1 MIEKLKWI
9 TWSIM
14 PLVYDESLSYVELLD
29 KVIAK
34 LNEVIEATNNFT
46 KPVQETIDTWLKS
59 DEGQAAVEQSVG
71 EFIVAYSKTPSFQQ
85 VLVSALENQSAEVKA
100 AASEAAEAY
109 LKSPEGKTA
118 LDTEIRDYMLV
129 YTKTDEFKN
138 LISEYVMELNDI
150 LRGDRLDIR
159 QKNSTA
165 IQTPTTVISS
175 AEIANDYSAGS
186 TKSRVEVN
194 NSGVHIYSDEDMSTP
209 AISASGGVVA
219 LGKNIDA
226 KTHRIMNLPTPEAAH
241 EAANKFYVD
250 EAISKIPGGG
260 GGGGGAGVI
269 TVDVSRNSQGIW
281 RASKT
286 FLEIARNL
294 NYGNVVKAV
303 IRDGREPNALTCSHY
318 TGAEIKFTG
327 VVAVAWPEVTITG
340 RNRPSR
346 YYITTV
352 TISNNEQVKVDETEW
367 NSAYFIQ
374 SDGSIPFGNEQ
385 SMGNNQLRD
394 LAAPTRDTD
403 AATKG
408 YVDSQVGGGGGSAG
422 GGGVSLGEIRLTDLD
437 DDNSGVITGYQ
448 YDTDS
453 YEFYLENDEDNSKNM
468 TSYNLEIFNQLK
480 EACETF
486 RHIDLGNKPVN
497 ATITFYTKFPDDT
510 DAQRWAVNVSS
521 YNWAPQS
528 GSAELGMVLMGR
540 STALDKIPFMNS
552 YPLMH
557 HEISFVLAKYYETST
572 GKWNYLFEAYL
583 SNPDSH
589 LLNSWGVSA
598 VKNIHR
604 EWPTGAMYVID
615 GYPAKID
622 SSYALNGTI
631 PSVLLINDQ
640 INEGTKRHRS
650 CIVAH
655 GCNIDEYNTTNEKT
669 SRNIKFIADYPALNN
684 PNVTFHTTFSGA
696 GDILALP
703 LTVKTTASG
712 VPDVIDGTITV
723 GADGTITA
731 VTLNGLNKTLLI
743 GIWSWKDGWDCSS
756 ELSLTYLTVG
766 EKNFKYTF
774 KLARAYK
781 VDPNSATSTIYGLD
795 FECDNGDYKMV
806 ITQTFD
812 TASETVPTATYKTVK
827 YGGGNDSGGGGTTEP
842 ANWENVATSIT
853 LNSLSSTKMTR
864 TLTKPCREI
873 ATTSP
878 SFAVTGSNVK
888 PSMTIT
894 TNTNKTY
901 TVKLADV
908 SAPMVLA
915 AKNDYGSIHIEVTTS
930 GEHLTK
936 SYLFN
941 DFEADA
947 LITSIQFDYTGC
959 TIRANPPD
967 KITIKGR

>member
-46 KPVQETIDTWLKS
+46 KPVQETIDAWLKS

-71 EFIVAYSKTPSFQQ
+71 DFIVAYSKTPSFQQ
-85 VLVSALENQSAEVKA
+85 VLVSALENQSAEVKT

-150 LRGDRLDIR
+150 LRGEKLDIR
-159 QKNSTA
+159 QKNSTT
-165 IQTPTTVISS
+165 IQTPNTVISS
-175 AEIANDYSAGS
+175 TEIANDYSAGS
-186 TKSRVEVN
+186 AKSRVEVN
-194 NSGVHIYSDEDMSTP
+194 SSGVHIYSDEDMSNP
-209 AISASGGVVA
+209 AISASGGVVE
-219 LGKNIDA
+219 LGKDIDA

-250 EAISKIPGGG
+250 QAIAEIPGGGG

-281 RASKT
+281 TASKT
-286 FLEIARNL
+286 YLEIARNL

-318 TGAEIKFTG
+318 TSAEVKFTG
-327 VVAVAWPEVTITG
+327 VVAIAWPEVTITG
-340 RNRPSR
+340 RNKPSR
-346 YYITTV
+346 YYIDTV
-352 TISNNEQVKVDETEW
+352 TITNNDQVKVDETEW
-367 NSAYFIQ
+367 NSANFIQ

-394 LAAPTRDTD
+394 LAAPTKDTD

-408 YVDSQVGGGGGSAG
+408 YVDSQLGGGGSGG

-437 DDNSGVITGYQ
+437 DDQTGVSTGYD
-448 YDTDS
+448 YSTDS
-453 YEFYLENDEDNSKNM
+453 YEFYLENDEDNSNNM
-468 TSYNLEIFNQLK
+468 TGYNLGIFNQLK
-480 EACETF
+480 EACDAF

-497 ATITFYTKFPDDT
+497 ATITFYIKFPT
-510 DAQRWAVNVSS
+510 DEDAKRWAVNVSS
-521 YNWAPQS
+521 YSWAPKP
-528 GSAELGMVLMGR
+528 GSAELGMLLLGR
-540 STALDKIPFMNS
+540 STAWSKL
-552 YPLMH
+552 PLFLTKQLTY
-557 HEISFVLAKYYETST
+557 HEISFMLLKEYSNST
-572 GKWNYLFEAYL
+572 GKWTYVFKAYL
-583 SNPDSH
+583 SNPDSS

-598 VKNIHR
+598 VENIHR
-604 EWPTGAMYVID
+604 DWPTGAMYVVD

-631 PSVLLINDQ
+631 PSILLINDQ

-655 GCNIDEYNTTNEKT
+655 GCNMNEYNTTNEKT

-723 GADGTITA
+723 GDDGTISA
-731 VTLNGLNKTLLI
+731 LTLNGINKTLLS
-743 GIWSWKDGWDCSS
+743 GIWSWKDKWDCSS

-766 EKNFKYTF
+766 EKTFKYTF

-781 VDPNSATSTIYGLD
+781 VNPNDATNTMYGLD
-795 FECDNGDYKMV
+795 FECDKGDYKMV

-812 TASETVPTATYKTVK
+812 TASETVPAATYKTVK
-827 YGGGNDSGGGGTTEP
+827 YGGGNSGTKT
-842 ANWENVATSIT
+842 WEEAAAPISVNDISGNTKTVT
-853 LNSLSSTKMTR
+853 LN
-864 TLTKPCREI
+864 KPYREI
-873 ATTSP
+873 AIYSGAFTSNNNIQAP
-878 SFAVTGSNVK
+878 TLV
-888 PSMTIT
+888 IT
-894 TNTNKTY
+894 TNTGTAITTTLGSSTSKKIT
-901 TVKLADV
+901 AI
-908 SAPMVLA
+908 
-915 AKNDYGSIHIEVTTS
+915 AKNDYGVMIVETGITNTNSALNIETV
-930 GEHLTK
+930 G
-936 SYLFN
+936 
-941 DFEADA
+941 ADE
-947 LITSIQFDYTGC
+947 LITSVTFDYG
-959 TIRANPPD
+959 RAQINQTD
-967 KITIKGR
+967 STITIMGR

>member
-46 KPVQETIDTWLKS
+46 KPVQETIDAWLKS

-100 AASEAAEAY
+100 AASEAAKAY
-109 LKSPEGKTA
+109 LNSPEGKTA
-118 LDTEIRDYMLV
+118 LDAEIRAYMLV

-150 LRGDRLDIR
+150 LRGEKLDIR

-165 IQTPTTVISS
+165 IQTPKTVISS

-186 TKSRVEVN
+186 AKSRVEVN
-194 NSGVHIYSDEDMSTP
+194 SSGVHIYSDEDMSTP
-209 AISASGGVVA
+209 AISASNGLVS

-260 GGGGGAGVI
+260 GGGDGAGVI
-269 TVDVSRNSQGIW
+269 TVNVSRNSQGIW
-281 RASKT
+281 TASKK

-294 NYGNVVKAV
+294 NVGNVVKAT

-318 TGAEIKFTG
+318 TSAEIKFTG
-327 VVAVAWPEVTITG
+327 VIAKAWPEVTITG
-340 RNRPSR
+340 RNKPSS

-352 TISNNEQVKVDETEW
+352 TISNNDQVSVDETEW
-367 NSAYFIQ
+367 SAANFIHT
-374 SDGSIPFGNEQ
+374 DGSMQFTNEQ

-408 YVDSQVGGGGGSAG
+408 YVDSQVGGGGGSGGGG

-437 DDNSGVITGYQ
+437 NAQSGVSTGYE

-468 TSYNLEIFNQLK
+468 TGYNLGIFNQLK
-480 EACETF
+480 EACDTF
-486 RHIDLGNKPVN
+486 EQIDLGDKPVN
-497 ATITFYTKFPDDT
+497 ATITFYIKFPTDT
-510 DAQRWAVNVSS
+510 DAKRWAVNVSA
-521 YNWAPQS
+521 YNWGPNPAS
-528 GSAELGMVLMGR
+528 GSAELEMVLMGR
-540 STALDKIPFMNS
+540 STALDKIPFINS

-557 HEISFVLAKYYETST
+557 HEISFVLAKYYDSETS
-572 GKWNYLFEAYL
+572 KWNYMFTAYL

-598 VKNIHR
+598 VKNVHR
-604 EWPTGAMYVID
+604 EWPTGAMYVVD

-703 LTVKTTASG
+703 LAVKTTASG

-723 GADGTITA
+723 GDDGTISA
-731 VTLNGLNKTLLI
+731 VTLNGLNKTLLS
-743 GIWSWKDGWDCSS
+743 GIWAWKDKWDCSS
-756 ELSLTYLTVG
+756 ELLLTYLTVG

-774 KLARAYK
+774 KLSRAYK
-781 VDPNSATSTIYGLD
+781 VDPNNETSTMYGLD
-795 FECDNGDYKMV
+795 FECDKGDYKMV

-812 TASETVPTATYKTVK
+812 TASETVPAATYKTVK
-827 YGGGNDSGGGGTTEP
+827 YGGGNSNTKT
-842 ANWENVATSIT
+842 WEEAAAPIRVDAVSTSSKTVT
-853 LNSLSSTKMTR
+853 LN
-864 TLTKPCREI
+864 KPYREI
-873 ATTSP
+873 AISSGTFTSNNNITAP
-878 SFAVTGSNVK
+878 SLV
-888 PSMTIT
+888 IT
-894 TNTNKTY
+894 TNAGTNITTTLGSQSSK
-901 TVKLADV
+901 KINAI
-908 SAPMVLA
+908 
-915 AKNDYGSIHIEVTTS
+915 AKNDYGVMIVETGISNNNSALNINIV
-930 GEHLTK
+930 G
-936 SYLFN
+936 
-941 DFEADA
+941 ADE
-947 LITSIQFDYTGC
+947 LITAVTFDYS
-959 TIRANPPD
+959 RAAINETD
-967 KITIKGR
+967 STITIMGR

>member
-46 KPVQETIDTWLKS
+46 KPVQETIDAWLKS

-71 EFIVAYSKTPSFQQ
+71 DFIVAYSKTPSFQQ

-109 LKSPEGKTA
+109 LNSPEGKTA
-118 LDTEIRDYMLV
+118 LDAEIRAYMLV

-138 LISEYVMELNDI
+138 LIGEYVMELNDI

-159 QKNSTA
+159 QKNSTT
-165 IQTPTTVISS
+165 IQTPATVISS
-175 AEIANDYSAGS
+175 TEIANDYSAGS
-186 TKSRVEVN
+186 AKSRVEVN
-194 NSGVHIYSDEDMSTP
+194 SSGVHIYSDEDMSTP

-219 LGKNIDA
+219 LGKNLDA

-250 EAISKIPGGG
+250 QAIAEIPGGG
-260 GGGGGAGVI
+260 GGGGGSAGVI
-269 TVDVSRNSQGIW
+269 TVNVSRNSQGIW
-281 RASKT
+281 TASKT

-303 IRDGREPNALTCSHY
+303 IRDGREPNALTCSSFRD
-318 TGAEIKFTG
+318 EIKFTG

-340 RNRPSR
+340 RNKPSR

-367 NSAYFIQ
+367 NSANFIQ
-374 SDGSIPFGNEQ
+374 TDGSMQFTNEQ

-408 YVDSQVGGGGGSAG
+408 YVDSQVGGGGGGSGG

-437 DDNSGVITGYQ
+437 DANSGVSTGYK
-448 YDTDS
+448 YETDS

-468 TSYNLEIFNQLK
+468 TGYNLGIFNQLK
-480 EACETF
+480 EACDTF
-486 RHIDLGNKPVN
+486 SNIDLGDKPVN
-497 ATITFYTKFPDDT
+497 ATITFYVKFPTDDE
-510 DAQRWAVNVSS
+510 AKRWAVNVSS
-521 YNWAPQS
+521 YNWGPRS
-528 GSAELGMVLMGR
+528 GGAELEMVLMGR
-540 STALDKIPFMNS
+540 STALDKIPFINT
-552 YPLMH
+552 YPVMH
-557 HEISFVLAKYYETST
+557 HEISFVLAKYYDSET
-572 GKWNYLFEAYL
+572 GKFNYLFTAYL

-598 VKNIHR
+598 VKNIQR
-604 EWPTGAMYVID
+604 DWPTGALYVVD

-622 SSYALNGTI
+622 SSYVLNGTI
-631 PSVLLINDQ
+631 PSVLLVNTQ
-640 INEGTKRHRS
+640 INQGGTKRHRS

-655 GCNIDEYNTTNEKT
+655 GCNIDEYDTTNEKT

-723 GADGTITA
+723 GDDGTISA
-731 VTLNGLNKTLLI
+731 VTLNGLNKTLLS
-743 GIWSWKDGWDCSS
+743 GIWSWKDKWDCSS
-756 ELSLTYLTVG
+756 ELLLTYLTVG
-766 EKNFKYTF
+766 ETNFKYTF

-781 VDPNSATSTIYGLD
+781 VNPNSATSTIYGLD
-795 FECDNGDYKMV
+795 FEYDNGDYKMV

-812 TASETVPTATYKTVK
+812 TASETVPAATYKTVK
-827 YGGGNDSGGGGTTEP
+827 YGGNDSGGGGSSEYGVQIVDFATRGFNPEIDQPSVNSMPVNGTTY
-842 ANWENVATSIT
+842 
-853 LNSLSSTKMTR
+853 
-864 TLTKPCREI
+864 TLTGLVQALSNKNKV
-873 ATTSP
+873 TT
-878 SFAVTGSNVK
+878 AVTK
-888 PSMTIT
+888 DTET
-894 TNTNKTY
+894 DTY
-901 TVKLADV
+901 YFGELLKV
-908 SAPMVLA
+908 STASFVFKFA
-915 AKNDYGSIHIEVTTS
+915 G
-930 GEHLTK
+930 LTK
-936 SYLFN
+936 SYATINVNSNTL
-941 DFEADA
+941 AWSS
-947 LITSIQFDYTGC
+947 SI
-959 TIRANPPD
+959 
-967 KITIKGR
+967 

>member
-46 KPVQETIDTWLKS
+46 KPVQETIAAWLKS

-71 EFIVAYSKTPSFQQ
+71 DFIVAYSKTPSFQQ

-138 LISEYVMELNDI
+138 LIGEYVMELNDI
-150 LRGDRLDIR
+150 LRGEKLDIR

-165 IQTPTTVISS
+165 IQTPKTVISS
-175 AEIANDYSAGS
+175 TEIANDYSAGS
-186 TKSRVEVN
+186 AKSRVEVN
-194 NSGVHIYSDEDMSTP
+194 SNGVHIYSDEDMSTP

-226 KTHRIMNLPTPEAAH
+226 KTHRIINLPTPEAAH

-269 TVDVSRNSQGIW
+269 TVNVSRNSQGIW
-281 RASKT
+281 KASMT

-303 IRDGREPNALTCSHY
+303 IRDGREPNALTCSSY
-318 TGAEIKFTG
+318 RNEIKFTG

-340 RNRPSR
+340 RNKPSR

-352 TISNNEQVKVDETEW
+352 TISSNDQVKVDETEW
-367 NSAYFIQ
+367 NSANFIQ
-374 SDGSIPFGNEQ
+374 TDGSMQFTNAQ

-394 LAAPTRDTD
+394 LAAPTKDTD

-408 YVDSQVGGGGGSAG
+408 YVDSHGGGGGSGG

-437 DDNSGVITGYQ
+437 DANSGVYAD
-448 YDTDS
+448 YDYSTDS
-453 YEFYLENDEDNSKNM
+453 YQFMLENDEDNSKNM
-468 TSYNLEIFNQLK
+468 TGDNLVIFNQLK
-480 EACETF
+480 EACNTF
-486 RHIDLGNKPVN
+486 AAMDLGNKPVN
-497 ATITFYTKFPDDT
+497 ATITFYTKFPT
-510 DAQRWAVNVSS
+510 DNNAQYWAVNVSS
-521 YNWAPQS
+521 YNWSPNSAS
-528 GSAELGMVLMGR
+528 GSAELEMVLKGR
-540 STALDKIPFMNS
+540 SAAWDKIPFLNTK
-552 YPLMH
+552 PLTYN
-557 HEISFVLAKYYETST
+557 EISFVLARYFETST
-572 GKWNYLFEAYL
+572 GKWTYIFYAYL
-583 SNPDSH
+583 SNPDSR
-589 LLNSWGVSA
+589 LLDTWGVSF
-598 VKNIHR
+598 VQNIQR
-604 EWPTGAMYVID
+604 DWPTGAMYVAD
-615 GYPAKID
+615 SAPAKID
-622 SSYALNGTI
+622 SSYVLNGAI
-631 PSVLLINDQ
+631 PSVLLVDTQ
-640 INEGTKRHRS
+640 INESNKMHRS
-650 CIVAH
+650 CIAAH
-655 GCNIDEYNTTNEKT
+655 GCNIGEYNSDGDEQ

-684 PNVTFHTTFSGA
+684 PNVTFRTTFSGA

-723 GADGTITA
+723 GSDGTISA
-731 VTLNGLNKTLLI
+731 VTLNGLNKTLLS
-743 GIWSWKDGWDCSS
+743 GIWSWKDKWDCSS

-766 EKNFKYTF
+766 ENNFKYTF

-781 VDPNSATSTIYGLD
+781 VDPNSTTSTMYGLD

-806 ITQTFD
+806 ITQTFN
-812 TASETVPTATYKTVK
+812 TASETVPAATYKTVK
-827 YGGGNDSGGGGTTEP
+827 YGSNDSGGGGTTEP
-842 ANWENVATSIT
+842 ANWENVATSISLT
-853 LNSLSSTKMTR
+853 NLSSTSVTR

-888 PSMTIT
+888 PSMEIT

-901 TVKLADV
+901 TVKLAGA

-930 GEHLTK
+930 GENLTK

-941 DFEADA
+941 DFETDA
-947 LITSIQFDYTGC
+947 LITSIKFDYNGC
-959 TIRANPPD
+959 TIRANPTD

>member
-46 KPVQETIDTWLKS
+46 KPVQETIDAWLKS

-71 EFIVAYSKTPSFQQ
+71 DFIVAYSKTPSFQQ
-85 VLVSALENQSAEVKA
+85 VLVSALENQSAEVKT

-138 LISEYVMELNDI
+138 LIGEYVMELNDI

-159 QKNSTA
+159 QKNSTT
-165 IQTPTTVISS
+165 IQTPNTVISS
-175 AEIANDYSAGS
+175 TEIANDYSAGS
-186 TKSRVEVN
+186 AKSRVEVN
-194 NSGVHIYSDEDMSTP
+194 SAGVHIYSDEDMSTP
-209 AISASGGVVA
+209 AISASGDVVS
-219 LGKNIDA
+219 LGKNLDA
-226 KTHRIMNLPTPEAAH
+226 KTNRIINLPTPEAAH

-250 EAISKIPGGG
+250 QAISNIPGGGG

-269 TVDVSRNSQGIW
+269 TVNVERNSQGIW

-303 IRDGREPNALTCSHY
+303 IRDGREPNALTCSQY
-318 TGAEIKFTG
+318 RSNEVKFTG

-340 RNRPSR
+340 RNKPSR

-352 TISNNEQVKVDETEW
+352 TITNNDQVSVDETEW
-367 NSAYFIQ
+367 NSTNFIQ
-374 SDGSIPFGNEQ
+374 TDGSMGFTSAQ

-408 YVDSQVGGGGGSAG
+408 YVDSQVGGGGGGSG

-437 DDNSGVITGYQ
+437 DAAAGVISGYKYQ
-448 YDTDS
+448 EDS
-453 YEFYLENDEDNSKNM
+453 YEFYLENDEDNSKNL
-468 TSYNLEIFNQLK
+468 TGDNLVIFNQLK

-486 RHIDLGNKPVN
+486 SHIDLGDKPVN
-497 ATITFYTKFPDDT
+497 ATITFYIKFPTDT
-510 DAQRWAVNVSS
+510 AANRWAVNVSK
-521 YNWAPQS
+521 YQWEPQ
-528 GSAELGMVLMGR
+528 GGGAELGMVLFGH
-540 STALDKIPFMNS
+540 STARDKIPFILTE
-552 YPLMH
+552 PLTY
-557 HEISFVLAKYYETST
+557 HEISFVIAKYYDTST
-572 GKWNYLFEAYL
+572 GKWNYSLEAYL
-583 SNPDSH
+583 SNPDSR
-589 LLNSWGVSA
+589 LLNSWGVTT
-598 VKNIHR
+598 VTNVQR
-604 EWPTGAMYVID
+604 DWPTGAMYVVD

-622 SSYALNGTI
+622 SSYVLNGAI
-631 PSVLLINDQ
+631 PSVLLVDTQ
-640 INEGTKRHRS
+640 INVGGSKMYRA
-650 CIVAH
+650 CIAAH
-655 GCNIDEYNTTNEKT
+655 GCNTGEYDNNGDEQR
-669 SRNIKFIADYPALNN
+669 RNIQFIADYPALNN
-684 PNVTFHTTFSGA
+684 PNVTLHTTFSGA
-696 GDILALP
+696 GDVLALP

-723 GADGTITA
+723 GADGTISA
-731 VTLNGLNKTLLI
+731 LTLNGLNKTLLS
-743 GIWSWKDGWDCSS
+743 GIYSWKDKWDCSS

-766 EKNFKYTF
+766 ENTFKYTF

-781 VDPNSATSTIYGLD
+781 VDPNSSTSTMYGLD
-795 FECDNGDYKMV
+795 FECDKGDYKMV

-827 YGGGNDSGGGGTTEP
+827 YGGNDSGGGGSSGSKYGVQIVDFIASGFEP
-842 ANWENVATSIT
+842 ETDKTGVTSVVI
-853 LNSLSSTKMTR
+853 NGVSTKLPNVISTVQNTKMSTR
-864 TLTKPCREI
+864 
-873 ATTSP
+873 
-878 SFAVTGSNVK
+878 AVVK
-888 PSMTIT
+888 
-894 TNTNKTY
+894 KTDTAEY
-901 TVKLADV
+901 Y
-908 SAPMVLA
+908 
-915 AKNDYGSIHIEVTTS
+915 YGILVQV
-930 GEHLTK
+930 GGGACVFKFDGLTK
-936 SYLFN
+936 SYAKISNFN
-941 DFEADA
+941 KSVRWT
-947 LITSIQFDYTGC
+947 TSI
-959 TIRANPPD
+959 
-967 KITIKGR
+967 

>member
-46 KPVQETIDTWLKS
+46 KPVQETIDAWLKS

-71 EFIVAYSKTPSFQQ
+71 DFIVAYSKTPSFQQ

-118 LDTEIRDYMLV
+118 LDAEIRAYMLV

-159 QKNSTA
+159 QKNSTT
-165 IQTPTTVISS
+165 IQTPKTVISS
-175 AEIANDYSAGS
+175 TEIANDYSAGS
-186 TKSRVEVN
+186 AKSRVEVN
-194 NSGVHIYSDEDMSTP
+194 SSGVHIYSDEDMSTP

-250 EAISKIPGGG
+250 QAIAEIPGGGG

-269 TVDVSRNSQGIW
+269 TVNVSRNSQGIW
-281 RASKT
+281 TASKT
-286 FLEIARNL
+286 YEQIAVNI
-294 NYGNVVKAV
+294 NSGNIVKAA
-303 IRDGREPNALTCSHY
+303 IRDGRAPNSLTCSTY
-318 TGAEIKFTG
+318 TSAEVKFTG
-327 VVAVAWPEVTITG
+327 IVAIAQQEVEVSG
-340 RNRPSR
+340 RKKPSR
-346 YYITTV
+346 YYVTTV
-352 TISNNEQVKVDETEW
+352 TITNNNQVSVDETEW
-367 NSAYFIQ
+367 NNYSFIHT
-374 SDGSIPFGNEQ
+374 DGSTSFINAQ

-394 LAAPTRDTD
+394 LAAPTKDTD

-408 YVDSQVGGGGGSAG
+408 YVDSQVGGGGGSGG

-437 DDNSGVITGYQ
+437 ADQSGVSAGYK

-468 TSYNLEIFNQLK
+468 TGYNLGIFNQLK
-480 EACETF
+480 EACDTF
-486 RHIDLGNKPVN
+486 EQIDLGDKPVN
-497 ATITFYTKFPDDT
+497 ATITFYIKFPTDT

-521 YNWAPQS
+521 YNWGPRS
-528 GSAELGMVLMGR
+528 GSAELEMVLMGR
-540 STALDKIPFMNS
+540 STALDKIPFINS
-552 YPLMH
+552 YPVMH
-557 HEISFVLAKYYETST
+557 HEISFVLAKYYGSET
-572 GKWNYLFEAYL
+572 GKFNYLFTAYL

-598 VKNIHR
+598 VKNVHR
-604 EWPTGAMYVID
+604 EWPTGALYVVD

-703 LTVKTTASG
+703 LAVKTTASG

-723 GADGTITA
+723 GEDGTISA
-731 VTLNGLNKTLLI
+731 VTLNGLNKTLLS
-743 GIWSWKDGWDCSS
+743 GIWSWKDEWDCSS

-781 VDPNSATSTIYGLD
+781 VDPNNATSTIYGLD

-812 TASETVPTATYKTVK
+812 TASETVPAATYKTVK
-827 YGGGNDSGGGGTTEP
+827 YGGGNDSGGGG
-842 ANWENVATSIT
+842 
-853 LNSLSSTKMTR
+853 SSGSEYGVQIVDFDASGFQPEKD
-864 TLTKPCREI
+864 K
-873 ATTSP
+873 
-878 SFAVTGSNVK
+878 SNVNSIVVNGASK
-888 PSMTIT
+888 TLRNAYSDMK
-894 TNTNKTY
+894 NKKMSTRAV
-901 TVKLADV
+901 VKD
-908 SAPMVLA
+908 SATDSYYYGILIKVLA
-915 AKNDYGSIHIEVTTS
+915 NEFVFKFDGLN
-930 GEHLTK
+930 K
-936 SYLFN
+936 SYAAVNWVAKTLGWNSSF
-941 DFEADA
+941 
-947 LITSIQFDYTGC
+947 
-959 TIRANPPD
+959 
-967 KITIKGR
+967 

>member
-46 KPVQETIDTWLKS
+46 KPVQETIDAWLKS

-71 EFIVAYSKTPSFQQ
+71 DFIVAYSKTPSFQK
-85 VLVSALENQSAEVKA
+85 VLISALENQSRDIRIA
-100 AASEAAEAY
+100 AADATGAY
-109 LKSPEGKTA
+109 LTSIEGKAA

-138 LISEYVMELNDI
+138 LIGEYVMELNDI
-150 LRGDRLDIR
+150 LRGEKLDIR
-159 QKNSTA
+159 QKNSTT

-175 AEIANDYSAGS
+175 TEIANDYSAGS
-186 TKSRVEVN
+186 AKSRVEVN
-194 NSGVHIYSDEDMSTP
+194 GSGVHIYSDEDMSTP
-209 AISASGGVVA
+209 AVSASNEVVA
-219 LGKNIDA
+219 LGKNLDA

-250 EAISKIPGGG
+250 QAISNIPGGGGG

-269 TVDVSRNSQGIW
+269 TVNVERNSQGIW

-303 IRDGREPNALTCSHY
+303 IRDGREPNVLTCSSY
-318 TGAEIKFTG
+318 RNEIKFTG
-327 VVAVAWPEVTITG
+327 VTAIAWPEVTITG
-340 RNRPSR
+340 RNKPSR

-352 TISNNEQVKVDETEW
+352 TISNNDQVKVDETEW
-367 NSAYFIQ
+367 NSANFIQ
-374 SDGSIPFGNEQ
+374 TDGSMEFTNAQ

-394 LAAPTRDTD
+394 LAAPIKDTD

-408 YVDSQVGGGGGSAG
+408 YVDSQLGGGGSGG

-437 DDNSGVITGYQ
+437 DDQSGVYTGYE
-448 YDTDS
+448 YDSDS
-453 YEFYLENDEDNSKNM
+453 YKFRLENDEDNSYNM
-468 TSYNLEIFNQLK
+468 TGYNLEIFNQLK
-480 EACETF
+480 EACDAF
-486 RHIDLGNKPVN
+486 RKIDLGNKPVN
-497 ATITFYTKFPDDT
+497 ATITFYTKFPGDEQ
-510 DAQRWAVNVSS
+510 AQRWAVNVSAYKWS
-521 YNWAPQS
+521 PRS
-528 GSAELGMVLMGR
+528 GSAELEMVLMGR
-540 STALDKIPFMNS
+540 STAWDKIRFTSS
-552 YPLMH
+552 YPVMC
-557 HEISFVLAKYYETST
+557 HEISFVLGKYYDTGTS
-572 GKWNYLFEAYL
+572 KWTYLFEAYL
-583 SNPDSH
+583 SNPDSS

-598 VKNIHR
+598 VSNVLR
-604 EWPTGAMYVID
+604 EWPTGAMYVVD
-615 GYPAKID
+615 GYPAKLD
-622 SSYALNGTI
+622 SSYVLNGTI
-631 PSVLLINDQ
+631 PSVLLIDYQ

-655 GCNIDEYNTTNEKT
+655 GCNNDVYDTTNEKT
-669 SRNIKFIADYPALNN
+669 SRDIKFIADYPALNN

-723 GADGTITA
+723 GDDGTISA
-731 VTLNGLNKTLLI
+731 LTLNGLNKTLLS
-743 GIWSWKDGWDCSS
+743 GIWSWKDKWDCSS
-756 ELSLTYLTVG
+756 ELLLTYLTVG
-766 EKNFKYTF
+766 ETNFKYTF

-781 VDPNSATSTIYGLD
+781 VDPNNATSTMYGLD
-795 FECDNGDYKMV
+795 FECDKGDYKMV

-812 TASETVPTATYKTVK
+812 TASETVPAATYKTVK
-827 YGGGNDSGGGGTTEP
+827 YGGGGGGTTEP
-842 ANWENVATSIT
+842 ANWENVATAIT
-853 LNSLSSTKMTR
+853 LTSLSSTSMTR
-864 TLTKPCREI
+864 NLTKPCREI

-878 SFAVTGSNVK
+878 SFAVTGSNDK

-901 TVKLADV
+901 TVKLANV

-915 AKNDYGSIHIEVTTS
+915 AKNDYGIIHIEVITS
-930 GEHLTK
+930 GEHLSKT
-936 SYLFN
+936 YLFN
-941 DFEADA
+941 DFETDA
-947 LITSIQFDYTGC
+947 LITSIKFDYTGC
-959 TIRANPPD
+959 TIRANPTD

>member
-46 KPVQETIDTWLKS
+46 KPVQETIDAWLKS
-59 DEGQAAVEQSVG
+59 NEGQAAVEQSVG

-100 AASEAAEAY
+100 AASEAAKAY
-109 LKSPEGKTA
+109 LNSPEGKTA

-159 QKNSTA
+159 QKNSTT

-186 TKSRVEVN
+186 AKSRVEVN
-194 NSGVHIYSDEDMSTP
+194 SSGVHIYSDEDMSTP
-209 AISASGGVVA
+209 AISASNAVVS
-219 LGKNIDA
+219 LGKNLDA

-250 EAISKIPGGG
+250 QAIAEIPGGGG

-269 TVDVSRNSQGIW
+269 TVNVNRNSQGIW
-281 RASKT
+281 TASKT
-286 FLEIARNL
+286 YEQIAVNI
-294 NYGNVVKAV
+294 NSGNIVKAV
-303 IRDGREPNALTCSHY
+303 IRDGRAPNALTCSTY
-318 TGAEIKFTG
+318 TSAEVKFTG
-327 VVAVAWPEVTITG
+327 VVAIAQQEVEVSG
-340 RNRPSR
+340 RKKPSR
-346 YYITTV
+346 YYVTTV
-352 TISNNEQVKVDETEW
+352 TIANNNQVSVDETEW
-367 NSAYFIQ
+367 NNYSFIHT
-374 SDGSIPFGNEQ
+374 DGSTSFTNAQ

-408 YVDSQVGGGGGSAG
+408 YVDSHGGGGGGSGG

-437 DDNSGVITGYQ
+437 DAQSGVSTRYE

-453 YEFYLENDEDNSKNM
+453 YKFRLENDEDNSSGM
-468 TSYNLEIFNQLK
+468 TGYNLEIFNQLK

-486 RHIDLGNKPVN
+486 KQIDLGNKPVN
-497 ATITFYTKFPDDT
+497 ATITFYIKFPTDT
-510 DAQRWAVNVSS
+510 DAQRWAVNVSA
-521 YNWAPQS
+521 YNWGPRS
-528 GSAELGMVLMGR
+528 GSAELEMVLMGR
-540 STALDKIPFMNS
+540 STALDKIPFINS

-557 HEISFVLAKYYETST
+557 HEISFVLAKYYDSET
-572 GKWNYLFEAYL
+572 GKWQYLFTAYL

-598 VKNIHR
+598 VSNVHR
-604 EWPTGAMYVID
+604 EWPTGAMYVVD

-622 SSYALNGTI
+622 SSYVLNGTI

-696 GDILALP
+696 GDISALP

-723 GADGTITA
+723 GDDGTISA
-731 VTLNGLNKTLLI
+731 VTLNGLNKTLLN
-743 GIWSWKDGWDCSS
+743 GIWTWKDKWDCSS
-756 ELSLTYLTVG
+756 ELLLTYLTVG

-781 VDPNSATSTIYGLD
+781 VNPNDASSTIYGLD
-795 FECDNGDYKMV
+795 FEHDNGDYKMV

-812 TASETVPTATYKTVK
+812 TASETVPSATYKTVK
-827 YGGGNDSGGGGTTEP
+827 YSGGGSSEYGVQIVDFGASGIEFQKDNASLQSIVVNGISKTVYDASVEFKNNKKCTTAVTKDTTNNKSYFGALIRAEDTMAVFYFP
-842 ANWENVATSIT
+842 GIP
-853 LNSLSSTKMTR
+853 SSTKRYAKIDIVNENITWS
-864 TLTKPCREI
+864 
-873 ATTSP
+873 TS
-878 SFAVTGSNVK
+878 A
-888 PSMTIT
+888 
-894 TNTNKTY
+894 
-901 TVKLADV
+901 
-908 SAPMVLA
+908 
-915 AKNDYGSIHIEVTTS
+915 
-930 GEHLTK
+930 
-936 SYLFN
+936 
-941 DFEADA
+941 
-947 LITSIQFDYTGC
+947 
-959 TIRANPPD
+959 
-967 KITIKGR
+967 

>member
-9 TWSIM
+9 TWGIM

-46 KPVQETIDTWLKS
+46 KPVQETIDAWLKS
-59 DEGQAAVEQSVG
+59 DEGRAAVEQSVG

-85 VLVSALENQSAEVKA
+85 VLVSALENQSAEVKT

-109 LKSPEGKTA
+109 LKSADGKAA
-118 LDTEIRDYMLV
+118 LDTEIRAYMLV

-138 LISEYVMELNDI
+138 LIGEYVMELNDI
-150 LRGDRLDIR
+150 LRGEKLDIR
-159 QKNSTA
+159 QKNSTT
-165 IQTPTTVISS
+165 IQTPKTVISS

-186 TKSRVEVN
+186 AKSRVEVN
-194 NSGVHIYSDEDMSTP
+194 SSGVHIYSDEDMSTP
-209 AISASGGVVA
+209 AISASNEVVS
-219 LGKNIDA
+219 LGKNLDA
-226 KTHRIMNLPTPEAAH
+226 KTHRIINLPTPEAAH

-250 EAISKIPGGG
+250 QAISNIPGGGG

-269 TVDVSRNSQGIW
+269 TVNVSRNSQGIW
-281 RASKT
+281 TASKT
-286 FLEIARNL
+286 YAEIARNL

-303 IRDGREPNALTCSHY
+303 IRDGREPNALTCSSY
-318 TGAEIKFTG
+318 RNEIKFTG
-327 VVAVAWPEVTITG
+327 VTAVAWPEVTITG
-340 RNRPSR
+340 RHKPSR

-352 TISNNEQVKVDETEW
+352 TISNNDQVKVDETEW

-394 LAAPTRDTD
+394 LAAPTKDTD

-408 YVDSQVGGGGGSAG
+408 YVDSQVGGGGG
-422 GGGVSLGEIRLTDLD
+422 GVSLGEIRLTDLD
-437 DDNSGVITGYQ
+437 DDQPGVSTGYD
-448 YDTDS
+448 YATDS
-453 YEFYLENDEDNSKNM
+453 YEFRLENDEDNSKNM
-468 TSYNLEIFNQLK
+468 TGYNLGIFNQLK

-486 RHIDLGNKPVN
+486 SDIDLGNKPVN
-497 ATITFYTKFPDDT
+497 ATITFYIKFPTDE
-510 DAQRWAVNVSS
+510 DAQRWAVNVSA
-521 YNWAPQS
+521 YDWGPNHAS
-528 GSAELGMVLMGR
+528 GSAKLEMVLVGR
-540 STALDKIPFMNS
+540 STALDKIPFLLTK
-552 YPLMH
+552 PLTY

-583 SNPDSH
+583 SNPDSR

-598 VKNIHR
+598 VSNVHR
-604 EWPTGAMYVID
+604 EWPTGAMYVVD

-622 SSYALNGTI
+622 SSYVLNGTI

-712 VPDVIDGTITV
+712 VPDVIDGAITV
-723 GADGTITA
+723 GSDGTISA
-731 VTLNGLNKTLLI
+731 VTLNGLNKTLLS
-743 GIWSWKDGWDCSS
+743 GIWSWKDEWDCSS

-766 EKNFKYTF
+766 EKNYKYTF

-781 VDPNSATSTIYGLD
+781 VDPNNATSTMYGLD

-812 TASETVPTATYKTVK
+812 TASETVPAETYKTVK
-827 YGGGNDSGGGGTTEP
+827 YGGGSSESKYAVQIVDFDASGIVLQNDNADVNSIVINGVSKSLLLAGVAMRKPEKFTTAIITSANTKYFGTLISASSESIVFDFAGLPENFKRYAKIST
-842 ANWENVATSIT
+842 AN
-853 LNSLSSTKMTR
+853 NSLTW
-864 TLTKPCREI
+864 E
-873 ATTSP
+873 TS
-878 SFAVTGSNVK
+878 K
-888 PSMTIT
+888 
-894 TNTNKTY
+894 
-901 TVKLADV
+901 
-908 SAPMVLA
+908 
-915 AKNDYGSIHIEVTTS
+915 
-930 GEHLTK
+930 
-936 SYLFN
+936 
-941 DFEADA
+941 
-947 LITSIQFDYTGC
+947 
-959 TIRANPPD
+959 
-967 KITIKGR
+967 

>member
-71 EFIVAYSKTPSFQQ
+71 DFIVAYSKTPSFQQ

-109 LKSPEGKTA
+109 LKSPDGKTA

-150 LRGDRLDIR
+150 LRGEKLDIR
-159 QKNSTA
+159 QKNSTT
-165 IQTPTTVISS
+165 IQTPNTVISS
-175 AEIANDYSAGS
+175 TEIANDYSAGS
-186 TKSRVEVN
+186 AKSRVEVN
-194 NSGVHIYSDEDMSTP
+194 SSGVHIYSDEDMSNP
-209 AISASGGVVA
+209 AISASGGVVE

-250 EAISKIPGGG
+250 QAIAEIPGGGGG

-281 RASKT
+281 KASKT
-286 FLEIARNL
+286 YAQIAANL
-294 NYGNVVKAV
+294 NAGNVVNAI

-318 TGAEIKFTG
+318 RSNEVKFTG

-340 RNRPSR
+340 RNKPSS

-352 TISNNEQVKVDETEW
+352 TITNNDQVKVDETEW
-367 NSAYFIQ
+367 NSANFIQ
-374 SDGSIPFGNEQ
+374 TNGSVPFTNEQ

-408 YVDSQVGGGGGSAG
+408 YVDSHGGGGGGSGG

-437 DDNSGVITGYQ
+437 ANEVGVYTD
-448 YDTDS
+448 YDYSTDS
-453 YEFYLENDEDNSKNM
+453 YGFQLENYEDNSYEM
-468 TSYNLEIFNQLK
+468 TGVNLEIFNQLK
-480 EACETF
+480 EACDTF
-486 RHIDLGNKPVN
+486 SHIDFGDKPVN
-497 ATITFYTKFPDDT
+497 ATITFYAKFPADT
-510 DAQRWAVNVSS
+510 EAQYWAVNVSG
-521 YNWAPQS
+521 YKQHPRS
-528 GSAELGMVLMGR
+528 GSTELEMVLMGR
-540 STALDKIPFMNS
+540 STALDKIQFIRTK
-552 YPLMH
+552 PLTY
-557 HEISFVLAKYYETST
+557 HEISFVLKKYYDSEV
-572 GKWNYLFEAYL
+572 GKWSYLFGAYL
-583 SNPDSH
+583 SNPDSS

-598 VKNIHR
+598 VSNVQR
-604 EWPTGAMYVID
+604 EWPSGAMYVAD
-615 GYPAKID
+615 GYQAKLD
-622 SSYALNGTI
+622 SSYVLNGTI
-631 PSVLLINDQ
+631 PSILLINNQ
-640 INEGTKRHRS
+640 IDEGTNKHRS

-655 GCNIDEYNTTNEKT
+655 GCNIDEYDTTNNKA

-703 LTVKTTASG
+703 LTVETTASG

-723 GADGTITA
+723 GEDGTISA
-731 VTLNGLNKTLLI
+731 VTLNGINKTLLS
-743 GIWSWKDGWDCSS
+743 GIWSWKDKLDCSS
-756 ELSLTYLTVG
+756 ELLLTYLTVG
-766 EKNFKYTF
+766 ENNFKYTF

-781 VDPNSATSTIYGLD
+781 VNPNDATNTMYGLD
-795 FECDNGDYKMV
+795 FECDKGDYKMV

-812 TASETVPTATYKTVK
+812 TASETVPAATYKTVK
-827 YGGGNDSGGGGTTEP
+827 YGGGNSETN
-842 ANWENVATSIT
+842 AWEEAAAPISVSELSMVNKTIT
-853 LNSLSSTKMTR
+853 LN
-864 TLTKPCREI
+864 KPYREI
-873 ATTSP
+873 AIYSGVFTT
-878 SFAVTGSNVK
+878 TGSAT
-888 PSMTIT
+888 PSLGVNTDTDKHFTIELRK
-894 TNTNKTY
+894 TNNNNI
-901 TVKLADV
+901 VA
-908 SAPMVLA
+908 M
-915 AKNDYGSIHIEVTTS
+915 AKNDYGLMLVESVANS
-930 GEHLTK
+930 
-936 SYLFN
+936 N
-941 DFEADA
+941 DSVALNIGNVEANA
-947 LITSIQFDYTGC
+947 LITSVTFNYKQNTLSAVSAML
-959 TIRANPPD
+959 TIM
-967 KITIKGR
+967 GR